1 MSKQRNPGIIDFT
14 NQVVIYADGI
24 MTIISVS
31 LKTGVIESISREE
44 IHSLHFRFE
53 TVYKQNEVTPLPSL
67 GEYKEQA
74 PRLGQG

>member
-31 LKTGVIESISREE
+31 LKTGVIESISR
-44 IHSLHFRFE
+44 
-53 TVYKQNEVTPLPSL
+53 
-67 GEYKEQA
+67 
-74 PRLGQG
+74 